1 MLEIGADEFGADLTR
16 AVLEDSRLLLS
27 RRDDVAI
34 AYLAYLQYRTFPP
47 DLLVLTQ
54 EQVDKILA
62 DEDRDIHDIAPAE
75 WGRAQIFLPH
85 GEGHDQW
92 QLAEQLRD
100 SKREAVALAAVHRAA
115 EELAAEFQDV
125 VVLAF
130 DYEVED
136 EQLADALD
144 RILDPGAPLRAFL

>member
-27 RRDDVAI
+27 RRDDAAI

-47 DLLVLTQ
+47 DLLVITR
-54 EQVDKILA
+54 EQVDNVLA
-62 DEDRDIHDIAPAE
+62 DEDRDVHDIAPAE
-75 WGRAQIFLPH
+75 WGHAEIFLPR

-92 QLAEQLRD
+92 QLAEQVRETR
-100 SKREAVALAAVHRAA
+100 REAVALAAVHRAA
-115 EELAAEFQDV
+115 EELAAEFQDL

-130 DYEVED
+130 DYEAED

-144 RILDPGAPLRAFL
+144 RSLAPGAPLRMLL

>member
-1 MLEIGADEFGADLTR
+1 MPDSGADEFAAELAR
-16 AVLEDSRLLLS
+16 AVLEDCRLLLS
-27 RRDDVAI
+27 SRDDVAI
-34 AYLAYLQYRTFPP
+34 AYLAYLTYRTCPP

-62 DEDRDIHDIAPAE
+62 AEDRDIHDIAPAE
-75 WGRAQIFLPH
+75 WGHAQILLPQ
-85 GEGHDQW
+85 GEGYDQW
-92 QLAEQLRD
+92 QLAERVRE
-100 SKREAVALAAVHRAA
+100 SGHEAVALAAVHRAA

-130 DYEVED
+130 DYEDED

-144 RILDPGAPLRAFL
+144 RILAPGAQLRALL

>member
-34 AYLAYLQYRTFPP
+34 AYLAYLQYGTFPP

-62 DEDRDIHDIAPAE
+62 DEDRDVHDIAPAE
-75 WGRAQIFLPH
+75 WGRAEIFLPD
-85 GEGHDQW
+85 GEGHDKW
-92 QLAEQLRD
+92 QLAEQVRD

-130 DYEVED
+130 DYEDED
-136 EQLADALD
+136 EHLADALD
-144 RILDPGAPLRAFL
+144 RILAPGAPLRALL

>member
-1 MLEIGADEFGADLTR
+1 MLGIDEGELGAELTR
-16 AVLEDSRLLLS
+16 AVLEDARLLLS
-27 RRDDVAI
+27 RRDDAAI
-34 AYLAYLQYRTFPP
+34 AYLAYLPYRTFPP
-47 DLLVLTQ
+47 DLLVITQ

-62 DEDRDIHDIAPAE
+62 DDDRDVHDIAPAE
-75 WGRAQIFLPH
+75 WGHAQIFLPQ

-92 QLAEQLRD
+92 QLAEQVRETR
-100 SKREAVALAAVHRAA
+100 REAVALAAVHRAA

-130 DYEVED
+130 EYEAED

-144 RILDPGAPLRAFL
+144 RILAPGAPLRALL